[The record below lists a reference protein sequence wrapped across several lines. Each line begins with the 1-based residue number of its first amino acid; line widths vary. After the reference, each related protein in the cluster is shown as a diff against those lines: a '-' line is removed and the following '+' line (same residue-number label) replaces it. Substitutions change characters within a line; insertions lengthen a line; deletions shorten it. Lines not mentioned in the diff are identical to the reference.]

1 MPDVLLSN
9 DDVTVLGPP
18 EIVEV
23 LVDIGPTGTRGSQ
36 VFAGIGDPNDIEIG
50 QTPILNDLYINA
62 SPGENYGFMYQYVSQ
77 PGGDSWIQ
85 ILSVNPTI
93 YSKNHLTTFTSGVA
107 EIVIPVADIITITG
121 TALSAENFSV
131 QYSIAHDNPIAS
143 SMTIP
148 ALDIDSGA
156 GGDNLIIDLKAVE
169 HRTDVDS
176 GPYGD
181 WALLNAEVVTHIFIS
196 ILASEES

>member
-18 EIVEV
+18 DIIEV

-36 VFAGIGDPNDIEIG
+36 VFAGIGDPNIIEIG

-62 SPGENYGFMYQYVSQ
+62 SPGENYGYMYQYVSQ
-77 PGGDSWIQ
+77 PGGNTWIE

-93 YSKNHLTTFTSGVA
+93 YSKNYLTTFTSGVA
-107 EIVIPVADIITITG
+107 EIVIPVSDIITITG
-121 TALSAENFSV
+121 APLSAENFSI
-131 QYSIAHDNPIAS
+131 QYSISHDNPVAS

-148 ALDIDSGA
+148 ALA
-156 GGDNLIIDLKAVE
+156 GNNLVINLKAVE
-169 HRTDVDS
+169 HRLDIDS
-176 GPYGD
+176 GPYQD

-196 ILASEES
+196 ILTSEES